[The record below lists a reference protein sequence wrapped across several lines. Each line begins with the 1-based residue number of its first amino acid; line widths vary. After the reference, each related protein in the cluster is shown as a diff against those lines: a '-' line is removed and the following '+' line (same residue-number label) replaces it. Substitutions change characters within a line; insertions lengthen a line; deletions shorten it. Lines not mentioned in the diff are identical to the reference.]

1 MEQELVYPEKI
12 GSKYFITA
20 PETGERLEL
29 KGYGS
34 MKGMLD
40 LNPCIDL
47 TKPIWEQVFGNG
59 RNPFASEEASDG
71 ENANAE

>member
-12 GSKYFITA
+12 GSKYFITD

-40 LNPCIDL
+40 LDPSIDL
-47 TKPIWEQVFGNG
+47 TKPIWEQVFGKG
-59 RNPFASEEASDG
+59 RNPFASEEASEG
-71 ENANAE
+71 ANSDAK